1 MSYDSHELVETLAE
15 TGWLVD
21 AELELACQV
30 AAQAYDR
37 ESLAKLWLEY
47 GILNAWQTQQ
57 LFAGL
62 KRFTVGNYLL
72 LDFLGEGATGRVF
85 LARHQYMDRLASL
98 KLIRRECSDDP
109 LLLRRLLHE
118 AKHLIQIQHPNLA
131 EMYDLIQMGSRYSLV
146 LEYVEGQDLQQYIG
160 QKGPLSTHDFL
171 DFAKQI
177 THGLS
182 GLHTAGLVHGDLKPA
197 NVVVRNEQDELHNRL
212 KLIDLGVSR
221 FRVPAEETTSPLYGY
236 AETGDIFR
244 DAPSDMVSLLPDMD
258 GSQQDPPLTPTFF
271 TQIGSFD
278 YLAPERARLPK
289 ERSLYEKKEPS
300 ESAEALEL
308 LPAVDLYAL
317 GALFYFMLCGHPPFA
332 SSSWQETLLR
342 RHTEVAC
349 PISQLRPEVPPL
361 LEQLVARLLER
372 EPLARGTLENV
383 ETELHTLSLRYDSE
397 MFDTEEFF
405 GSNFEAVL
413 RESSSEDSSMTSM
426 EIAVPLNPTTGD
438 GSSISMTGDG
448 SVPTQLSDETSVSI
462 PTSTVRNEL
471 STTASGT
478 TFLTASTPN
487 ATPAA
492 PGDHEYSSN
501 TLSVTVRADSSTSA
515 DSLTS
520 PSNVS
525 GSFSFPLPPPVPP
538 QMMGKRQTNPIL
550 TDLLRQNSASS
561 SSVST
566 HTRELPTNTSIPSVE
581 PGTWRRIVDWW
592 SKHRPPQS

>member
-1 MSYDSHELVETLAE
+1 MSYDSHELIETLAE

-109 LLLRRLLHE
+109 ILLHRLLRE

-131 EMYDLIQMGSRYSLV
+131 EMYDLIQIGNRYSLV
-146 LEYVEGQDLQQYIG
+146 LEYVEGRDLQQYIG
-160 QKGPLSTHDFL
+160 QNGPLSTHDFL

-177 THGLS
+177 AHGLS

-197 NVVVRNEQDELHNRL
+197 NVVVRSEQDELHNRL

-244 DAPSDMVSLLPDMD
+244 DAPSEVVPLLPDMD

-300 ESAEALEL
+300 ESAESLEW

-342 RHTEVAC
+342 RHTEAAR

-372 EPLARGTLENV
+372 EPLARGTLEDV

-413 RESSSEDSSMTSM
+413 RESSSEDSSMNSM
-426 EIAVPLNPTTGD
+426 EIAVPLG
-438 GSSISMTGDG
+438 
-448 SVPTQLSDETSVSI
+448 
-462 PTSTVRNEL
+462 STVGGDFAVDSESSPIRADL
-471 STTASGT
+471 RSSSSHSPSSTT
-478 TFLTASTPN
+478 
-487 ATPAA
+487 
-492 PGDHEYSSN
+492 
-501 TLSVTVRADSSTSA
+501 
-515 DSLTS
+515 SLES
-520 PSNVS
+520 
-525 GSFSFPLPPPVPP
+525 SFSLPPLPPPIPP
-538 QMMGKRQTNPIL
+538 QMREKKPTNPIL

-561 SSVST
+561 LSVPT
-566 HTRELPTNTSIPSVE
+566 HTRGLPTNTSLPSTESSIEPSMESTSVE

-592 SKHRPPQS
+592 NKHRPPQS